1 MKIIKN
7 KKLIWRKISLI
18 NKAVSLLI
26 FLFIIY
32 KTTNK
37 GIQIIQDDITLV
49 TGLFQIDTNRHKF
62 DDYLKWINNLLQINK
77 PIIFFIQSNITNIIK
92 DKRPKIYQSK
102 TIWIEKN
109 FSSLYSY
116 KHYLKAF
123 KETYIIDKAKYK
135 HTVDLYTVW
144 SEKINFLK
152 ESIENNYFKSKYFF
166 WVDAGLFQQ
175 EKMEKY
181 INHWP
186 SIEKVKKD
194 PRVILNGI
202 REIKKEE
209 LNKLM
214 SFDNITHDKFMN
226 DFNVAAGFFG
236 GRFDYI
242 IKFIKYY
249 YEILELFYAKKKFIG
264 SEQNIYAIVGYLHP
278 EIVKIIKSGS
288 YEFLKNYFVKN

>member
-32 KTTNK
+32 NITNK

-209 LNKLM
+209 LNKL
-214 SFDNITHDKFMN
+214 I
-226 DFNVAAGFFG
+226 V
-236 GRFDYI
+236 YI
-242 IKFIKYY
+242 NFLINCIF
-249 YEILELFYAKKKFIG
+249 LFYDIC
-264 SEQNIYAIVGYLHP
+264 
-278 EIVKIIKSGS
+278 
-288 YEFLKNYFVKN
+288 

>member
-1 MKIIKN
+1 M
-7 KKLIWRKISLI
+7 
-18 NKAVSLLI
+18 
-26 FLFIIY
+26 
-32 KTTNK
+32 
-37 GIQIIQDDITLV
+37 
-49 TGLFQIDTNRHKF
+49 
-62 DDYLKWINNLLQINK
+62 LQINK